1 MARQEV
7 DIGIEGNDGTGDSI
21 RESFKKVNE
30 NFTELYAI
38 FGLGGAISFTNLDDV
53 PDSYS
58 GNAGGIM
65 AVNSTETGMGFFK
78 FVSDTG
84 TNGTSKSVNTINN
97 SVVVTFDDVDPAF
110 PDQSGTVKVVIHDPH
125 VERDPDPT
133 FNASVNAQAG
143 MAYNN
148 NINTKLRNTT
158 GVGDDVNTLVNDWNT
173 THPGQST
180 PITSDN
186 IIVSK
191 GYTDDTYVN
200 TDGDELTGLLQY
212 DTGVGPSQGR
222 ELPAT
227 EDVITRAGSEENRR
241 MLDTLYLADHPSPL
255 EGFGTPNGK
264 DDLQAVTKLYAD
276 TQGFAS
282 ATNLYV
288 ATTGDDRQATSPA
301 GKEGRSPQYAYA
313 SINAA
318 MQRAEQIIDSTPFEP
333 GPYVQVITYDAGEVN
348 STIDGVAGYVSP
360 PSTADVASDT
370 AIDEVNTIQEAI
382 SDYLAENFPDLVY
395 DQTLCFRDTKLIID
409 SVRLDVLAG
418 TSVNYLSRYAGLRY
432 NANPSALV
440 AKETQGRATRESIA
454 LIRSSLVTKFNELN
468 TATPGT
474 ISTAVITAYTNRLNE
489 IIDILNDV
497 EVALAGTGPGY
508 TFTFTNGTNDS
519 VDQGVEGNPDLIEGK
534 IIVGRTSGAKGII
547 TDYTRTHSVSTDQI
561 TVDLVEPI
569 EFIEGEELEY
579 GNQTKNNQITVRVES
594 GVYYEHLPIKLPEN
608 VSIKG
613 DEFRRVVLRP
623 KPGVSQS
630 KWASTYFYRDIV
642 IDGLIAA
649 FSPIL
654 TVDNVGAADASRV
667 AGTYVITADDYT
679 SNGKGTGAT
688 FSIEVDGTGAAFV
701 SLTAG
706 GDGFAENETLTV
718 NDSNLGNGGAA
729 NLTFD
734 VATTGGGFNFT
745 HPINGKQGKYG
756 YHYLIDPSESIQVG
770 TDGENNPGNFNDAA
784 RIIELNKQFIIEETI
799 AWINVQIAGAIAPF
813 TGAFTYNEA
822 KCRRDTGLI
831 IDGIIKDL
839 REGGREAT
847 LTNQGAYFSGSV
859 AGQEDETSAAI
870 LNLVNIMDN
879 VLDNDSAAPYT
890 PSTGNTEPQVFDT
903 DYTPD
908 AAAAANMEALVNCV
922 DAAFD
927 TGYNPP
933 LKNSEMDVFLCNDA
947 TIVRNI
953 TVQRHGGFMMV
964 LDPEGQI
971 LTRSPYCQTG
981 SSFSQSKG
989 TNRNFAGGL
998 FADGYA
1004 GNMPM
1009 TVDTVN
1015 SAFNLS
1021 VSSPAGEGLF
1031 VRRPPTPF
1039 PFFYNGARYQVNT
1052 ITNYDKAAGTCN
1064 LILDETS
1071 NPQDVS
1077 TRNIDSI
1084 SQASPGVLT
1093 LTATGGYS
1101 NGDRIVITN
1110 VNGMTEINGSTLYVQ
1125 TTGDPLVYNLYTDS
1139 ALTAA
1144 YDTTGFSVYT
1154 SGGLA
1159 RTFAT
1164 GQGWLSGTGI
1174 DIFAQSGGNRSM
1186 LANDFTQVNDLGFG
1200 ALLVN
1205 NALAELVSMFTYYC
1219 HTGYLA
1225 LDGSQIRS
1233 LGGNNSYGVYG
1244 MVAEGS
1250 DPDEIATDVA
1260 LAADMVFP
1268 AKVFRADGY
1277 LDFSVGAPV
1286 TGLITP
1292 GDTLTQGQINANI
1305 SLIDSDSTTTRV
1317 TFGAAH
1323 GLTTGDQVTITDVLG
1338 MIEIND
1344 LQFFVEVLS
1353 TTEVDLYTDSGLTV
1367 PYDSSLNTAYT
1378 SGGEATREANATGIY
1393 SFGGEEDGS
1402 GNPTRLYIHTTTG
1415 TFNTTSVITA
1425 NSSTNVGTP
1434 TNVETLDNDAADQAL
1449 FLYAYDLSGYP
1460 NNVSEVEILHATGL
1474 YQPYEVTNSSN
1485 GNFILSS
1492 YEIDTDTVTCGG
1504 TYTADD
1510 AVFTVKKTHTDGY
1523 SVVVDQGGTSA
1534 AVGETIIIPGAS
1546 LGGSGTGT
1554 GAGND
1559 LTIEVT
1565 DADGGII
1572 SAVQI
1577 NAGTPRL
1584 DDSTP
1589 VVDGQVWR
1597 FNFGTGL
1604 EGTAENGLQE
1614 DTVHDTK
1621 LVFRHK
1627 QNFLLD
1633 NFPAEDLPVR
1643 PSTAFQFVDDT
1654 TEFTYRT
1661 IAFGNQITDGVS
1673 VGTDQRMVTFDS
1685 NFRYIDLTTVQDT
1698 ITVNETFFDANSTVD
1713 PNYTD
1718 IVGAVTTSN
1727 TITMGATAATT
1738 SVDGSRFIVINT
1750 LGETDRTRLA
1760 NADMLFTWGG
1770 KQHRITAY
1778 AEYNYTGGSGAKDV
1792 AVIQIVDTANTDINF
1807 PALSGSAYG
1816 GLGATLVNG
1825 SGITLK
1831 AGLASGEN
1839 AEITVNIS
1847 TTRATGHDMLDIGT
1861 GGFNTS
1867 NYPERIFGEP
1877 FGATAVSTNDAI
1889 DSTGNASAAQVQ
1901 ERNKGRV
1908 FTVMT
1913 DQDGFF
1919 RVGRFFTVDQGT
1931 GSVTF
1936 NAALVLTNIDGIG
1949 FKRGVR
1955 VNEFSNDDTFT
1966 DAKGDAVPTQTA
1978 VEGYIDQ
1985 RLGFDRDGITGG
1997 PVIGPGVMS
2006 LGGPGFSPTPMNG
2019 DMNLG
2024 SNRITNLA
2032 TPIASSDAV
2041 TKQYVDQLTDE
2052 LNDIGDVSI
2061 SGTDGAIQ
2069 ADILAFIGTDQQSQN
2084 VTMGGD
2090 IGLSYDPASPNTITA
2105 FIQNEV
2111 IVNGDVS
2118 PTAAIA
2124 QSKLDM
2130 NAATTRAGSGGITQA
2145 DLGLASFNSTEFDAT
2160 SGWIALATGG
2170 IANGKLANDDITI
2183 GTTTIALGGSS
2194 TSLAGMTGITFTSGS
2209 ITGTVNINIAGSID
2223 HTANIQGPLN
2233 SGLNNGVSIG
2243 ASTRRYDT
2251 IFASTFNGEATSAL
2265 YADLAENY
2273 LGDADYEPGTVLV
2286 FGGDAEVTECAA
2298 KGQTSV
2304 AGVVTTNPAHLMNSA
2319 LEGDNVVGL
2328 ALQGRVPC
2336 KVIGRVAK
2344 GDMLVTSAVPGYAIV
2359 NNSPGVGQVLGKAVG
2374 TKDDEDRG
2382 IVEIV
2387 VGRV

>member
-30 NFTELYAI
+30 NFTELYAV
-38 FGLGGAISFTNLDDV
+38 FGLGGSISFKNIDDT

-58 GNAGGIM
+58 GNANAIT
-65 AVNSTETGMGFFK
+65 AVNSTETAIGFYK

-84 TNGTSKSVNTINN
+84 TNGTNKAVNTINN
-97 SVVVTFDDVDPAF
+97 SVVVEFDDVDPAF
-110 PDQSGTVKVVIHDPH
+110 PDQSGTVKIIIHDPH
-125 VERDPDPT
+125 IERDPDPT
-133 FNASVNAQAG
+133 LNASLNAQAG
-143 MAYNN
+143 MAYNDI
-148 NINTKLRNTT
+148 INTKLRNTT
-158 GVGDDVNTLVNDWNT
+158 GVGDDIDTLASSWNT
-173 THPGQST
+173 THPGVAT
-180 PITSDN
+180 PITADN

-200 TDGDELTGLLQY
+200 VDGDEMTGLLQY
-212 DTGVGPSQGR
+212 DTGVGPAQGR

-227 EDVITRAGSEENRR
+227 EDVITRAGSEENRT
-241 MLDTLYLADHPSPL
+241 MLDTLYLSDHPSPL

-264 DDLQAVTKLYAD
+264 DDLQAVSKLYVD

-282 ATNLYV
+282 ATNIYV
-288 ATTGDDRQATSPA
+288 ATTGDDRQAGSPA
-301 GKEGRSPQYAYA
+301 GKEGRAPQYAYA

-318 MQRAEQIIDSTPFEP
+318 MARAEQIIESTPFEP
-333 GPYVQVITYDAGEVN
+333 GPYVQVITYDEGAVN
-348 STIDGVAGYVSP
+348 STVDGVAGYVSP
-360 PSTADVASDT
+360 PSTADTASTT
-370 AIDEVNTIQEAI
+370 AIGEVNNIQEAI

-395 DQTLCFRDTKLIID
+395 DQTICFRDTKLIID

-418 TSVNYLSRYAGLRY
+418 TSVNYLSRFAGLRY
-432 NANPSALV
+432 SANPSALV

-454 LIRSSLVTKFNELN
+454 LIRSNLVTKFNELN
-468 TATPGT
+468 IATPGT
-474 ISTAVITAYTNRLNE
+474 ISSAVITAYTNRLNE

-497 EVALAGTGPGY
+497 DVALAGTGPGY
-508 TFTFTNGTNDS
+508 TFTFTNGTNDN

-534 IIVGRTSGAKGII
+534 LIVGRSSGAKGII
-547 TDYTRTHSVSTDQI
+547 TDYTRTHSVTTDQV

-569 EFIEGEELEY
+569 EFIAGEELEY

-630 KWASTYFYRDIV
+630 KWAGTYFYRDII
-642 IDGLIAA
+642 IDKLIAA
-649 FSPIL
+649 YSPI
-654 TVDNVGAADASRV
+654 TNFNNVSGADASRV
-667 AGTYVITADDYT
+667 AGTYTLTKDDWS
-679 SNGKGTGAT
+679 SNGNGIDAT
-688 FSIEVDGTGAAFV
+688 FSIVVDGTGAATV
-701 SLTAG
+701 SVTNG
-706 GDGFAENETLTV
+706 GDGFIEGETITV
-718 NDSNLGNGGAA
+718 NDTNLGNGGAA

-734 VATTGGGFNFT
+734 VSATGGGHNFT
-745 HPINGKQGKYG
+745 HPISGKQGKYG
-756 YHYLIDPSESIQVG
+756 YHYLTDPSTAVSVG
-770 TDGENNPGNFNDAA
+770 TDAANNPGNFDDAA

-831 IDGIIKDL
+831 IDGIVNDL
-839 REGGREAT
+839 RVGGREAT
-847 LTNQGAYFSGSV
+847 LTNQGAYYSGSV

-870 LNLVNIMDN
+870 LNLATIMDN

-903 DYTPD
+903 DYVPD
-908 AAAAANMEALVNCV
+908 PNAFTNMEALVNCV

-933 LKNSEMDVFLCNDA
+933 LNNREMDVFLCNDA

-998 FADGYA
+998 FVDGYA
-1004 GNMPM
+1004 GNMPV

-1015 SAFNLS
+1015 SAFNID
-1021 VSSPAGEGLF
+1021 VSSPTGEGLF

-1052 ITNYDKAAGTCN
+1052 ISNYDKAAGTATFV
-1064 LILDETS
+1064 LDETS
-1071 NPQDVS
+1071 NPQDVT

-1101 NGDRIVITN
+1101 DGDRITISN

-1144 YDTTGFSVYT
+1144 YDTSGFSLYT
-1154 SGGLA
+1154 SGGLS
-1159 RTFAT
+1159 RTFAS
-1164 GQGWLSGTGI
+1164 GQGWISGTGV

-1225 LDGSQIRS
+1225 ADGSQIRS
-1233 LGGNNSYGVYG
+1233 LGGNNSYGVFG

-1260 LAADMVFP
+1260 LGADMVFP

-1277 LDFSVGAPV
+1277 LDFASAAPI

-1292 GDTLTQGQINANI
+1292 GDLLTQGKIEAAI
-1305 SLIDSDSTTTRV
+1305 SSIDSDSTTTRI

-1344 LQFFVEVLS
+1344 LQFYVEVLT
-1353 TTEVDLYTDSGLTV
+1353 TTEIDIYTDSGLTV
-1367 PYDSSLNTAYT
+1367 PYDSSGNAAYT
-1378 SGGEATREANATGIY
+1378 SGGEATRAANATGIY
-1393 SFGGEEDGS
+1393 AFGGEEDGS
-1402 GNPTRLYIHTTTG
+1402 GDPTRLYIHTTTG
-1415 TFNTTSVITA
+1415 TFNTTATITA

-1434 TNVETLDNDAADQAL
+1434 TNVETLDNDAAEDAL
-1449 FLYAYDLSGYP
+1449 FLYAYDMSGYP

-1474 YQPYEVTNSSN
+1474 YQPYEVTNSSD
-1485 GNFILSS
+1485 GKFRLGS
-1492 YEIDTDTVTCGG
+1492 YEIDTDTVSVGG
-1504 TYTADD
+1504 TYTAND
-1510 AVFTVKKTHTDGY
+1510 AVFTVTKTRTDGY
-1523 SVVVDQGGTSA
+1523 GVIVEQGGTGA
-1534 AVGETIIIPGAS
+1534 VVGETIIFSGTD
-1546 LGGSGTGT
+1546 LGGATP
-1554 GAGND
+1554 AND
-1559 LTIEVT
+1559 LTIT
-1565 DADGGII
+1565 IDDADGGII
-1572 SAVQI
+1572 SEI
-1577 NAGTPRL
+1577 SITSGTPRY

-1589 VVDGQVWR
+1589 VIDGKVWR

-1614 DTVHDTK
+1614 DTAHDTK

-1654 TEFTYRT
+1654 TEYTYRT
-1661 IAFGNQITDGVS
+1661 IAFGNQITDGVA

-1750 LGETDRTRLA
+1750 LDETERTRLA

-1792 AVIQIVDTANTDINF
+1792 AVIQIADTTGSDINY

-1831 AGLASGEN
+1831 AGLAQGED

-1861 GGFNTS
+1861 GGYNTS
-1867 NYPERIFGEP
+1867 NYPERIYGEP
-1877 FGATAVSTNDAI
+1877 FGASAISTNDAI

-2019 DMNLG
+2019 DMNMG

-2061 SGTDGAIQ
+2061 TGTDGTIQ
-2069 ADILAFIGTDQQSQN
+2069 ADILAFIGTDQESQN

-2118 PTAAIA
+2118 TTAAIE

-2145 DLGLASFNSTEFDAT
+2145 DLGLAAFNTTEFDAT
-2160 SGWIALATGG
+2160 NGWISLATGG
-2170 IANGKLANDDITI
+2170 IANNKLSNDDITI
-2183 GTTTIALGGSS
+2183 GTTTIALGGTS
-2194 TSLAGMTGITFTSGS
+2194 TSVAGLTGATFASGS
-2209 ITGTVNINIAGSID
+2209 LSGTVNINIAGSID

-2233 SGLNNGVSIG
+2233 SGANNGVSIG

-2251 IFASTFNGEATSAL
+2251 IWATTFNGEATSAL

-2273 LGDADYEPGTVLV
+2273 LGDAQYEPGTVLV
-2286 FGGDAEVTECAA
+2286 FGGEAEVTVCAA